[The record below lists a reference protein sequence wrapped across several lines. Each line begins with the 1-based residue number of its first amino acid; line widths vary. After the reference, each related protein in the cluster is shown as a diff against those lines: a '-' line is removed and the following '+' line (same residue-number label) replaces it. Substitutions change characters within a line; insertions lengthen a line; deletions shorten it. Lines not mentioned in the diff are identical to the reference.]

1 MFKAAWWCSSVSLSI
16 TLLWDVNTI
25 KYITLL
31 TCVYI
36 HVHVLFSWGDFHCH
50 GGMMKHMRIAVVDDV
65 RFPSG
70 NRPASDQP

>member
-1 MFKAAWWCSSVSLSI
+1 VFKAAWWCSSVSLSI

-31 TCVYI
+31 TCVYMYMCY
-36 HVHVLFSWGDFHCH
+36 LA
-50 GGMMKHMRIAVVDDV
+50 GGISIGGVMKHMRIAVVDDV